1 MNLFDGKTQNNTAD
15 QGYDARSI
23 EVLKGL
29 DPVKRRPGMY
39 TDTSSPD
46 HLAFEVIDNSVDEA
60 ISGFATR
67 IDITLTEDNRITVSD
82 NGRGMPVDIHPQE
95 GISGVELIMT
105 KLHAG
110 AKFSNKDY
118 AFSGGLHGVGVS
130 VVNALS
136 NHLSIDICRDKK
148 RYTIEFQNGAKTKDL
163 EMIGKAPNTGT
174 TLTFKPEPSYFDTGQ
189 FNVVAIRAA
198 LKSKAVLCQGLTTTF
213 TVEQTGETDTWHY
226 DQGLDQYL
234 QEMISSTKTIFPKPF
249 TGSADN
255 DELKAVWAVNWGL
268 EETLDIEESYVNLI
282 PTKLGGTHVNGFR
295 SGLLESVKE
304 FCKFRN
310 LLPKGVFLT
319 PEDIWQNV
327 GYVLSVKLVE
337 AQFSGQTKERLS
349 SRHCAS
355 LVNLQVRDAFS
366 LWLNQNVVFG
376 EALAQAAI
384 ENARRRERKRKKVS
398 LKTRTSGAAL
408 PAKLSDCT
416 SDDQRQRE
424 LFFVE
429 GDSAGGSAKQ
439 ARDRRFQAI
448 LPLRGKILNTW
459 DLNSSAIL
467 ESKEIRDISQVLGVV
482 PGSKDI
488 SKLRYNKLCILAD
501 ADSDGL
507 HIATLLCALFLKHF
521 PEMVRQ
527 GHVFV
532 AMPPLYRIDMG
543 KEVFYALDDSEK
555 RAITKRLSRRK
566 KPAKINVQR
575 FKGLGE
581 MNPSQLRE
589 TTIAPDSR
597 RLVQLTITDEPGADE
612 QKNNPA
618 RENSESSS
626 ASSESERSPDSRAAD
641 KPRTSE
647 KQDDVFQV
655 MDMLL
660 SKKRA
665 RDRKRW
671 IETHG
676 VIKEI

>member
-1 MNLFDGKTQNNTAD
+1 MKLFDDRTQNKSAD

-39 TDTSSPD
+39 TDTSSPN

-60 ISGFATR
+60 IAGFATR
-67 IDITLTEDNRITVSD
+67 IDVTLTQDNRIIVSD

-110 AKFSNKDY
+110 AKFSTKNY

-136 NHLSIDICRDKK
+136 IHLCIDICRDGK
-148 RYTIEFQNGAKTKDL
+148 RYTIEFQKGLKTKDL
-163 EMIGKAPNTGT
+163 EETGT
-174 TLTFKPEPSYFDTGQ
+174 AAKTGTRLKFKPDPAYFDTNQ
-189 FNVVAIRAA
+189 FNTDAIRAA
-198 LKSKAVLCQGLTTTF
+198 LKSKAVLCQGLITTF
-213 TVEQTGETDTWHY
+213 TLEQTGETDTWHY
-226 DQGLDQYL
+226 DQGLNQYFK
-234 QEMISSTKTIFPKPF
+234 ERVKNTKTLFPEPF
-249 TGSADN
+249 TGSSDN
-255 DELKAVWAVNWGL
+255 DEFQAVWAVNWG
-268 EETLDIEESYVNLI
+268 EADSLDLEESYVNLI

-349 SRHCAS
+349 SRHCAN

-366 LWLNQNVVFG
+366 LWLNQNVALG
-376 EALAQAAI
+376 EALARAAI
-384 ENARRRERKRKKVS
+384 ENAKNRERKRKKVP
-398 LKTRTSGAAL
+398 LKTRTSGASL
-408 PAKLSDCT
+408 PAKLSDCA

-448 LPLRGKILNTW
+448 MPLRGKILNTW
-459 DLNSSAIL
+459 DLSSTAIL
-467 ESKEIRDISQVLGVV
+467 ESKEIRDISQVLGVI
-482 PGSKDI
+482 PGSNDI
-488 SKLRYNKLCILAD
+488 SRLRYNKLCILAD

-521 PEMVRQ
+521 PEVVRQ

-555 RAITKRLSRRK
+555 NAITKRLSRRK
-566 KPAKINVQR
+566 KPSKINIQR

-597 RLVQLTITDEPGADE
+597 RLVQLTVSDEPGIKD
-612 QKNNPA
+612 Q
-618 RENSESSS
+618 ENSRILENQT
-626 ASSESERSPDSRAAD
+626 SPDTSENTLSAAPLATD
-641 KPRTSE
+641 NFRTSE
-647 KQDDVFQV
+647 KDDVIQI

-660 SKKRA
+660 SKKRT
-665 RDRKRW
+665 RDRKHW